1 MRKHV
6 VTFFAAG
13 ITTLLSLTSLQAQ
26 DIASYIV
33 NSGEEDI
40 FAREVM
46 AALSISPMSETLPG
60 LGCTVEYIR
69 RLEGKDIV
77 YRRGPIDMH
86 VGASSVQELEELR
99 SGTRPASPF
108 DDAREVLHGGLL
120 VDLPRPGESSKLNT
134 VLPEGYRYMLRVALI
149 PQSYNDK
156 TLKATV
162 FLERAVVHESGE
174 ELDVYRS
181 EVFSRPIELVGNLPL
196 KFDLP
201 GWDSSLPDGGQAVP
215 ASLHEGVLITL
226 ETPHQYSLP
235 GSSPHPFK
243 NRALLT
249 YAVPRSSE
257 VRLSIRIGG
266 EERILA
272 EGMRNAGTYSVLWNA
287 KDLPDKEYTAVLTA
301 RDSEGNTM
309 YSAERTLRKL
319 EAAEDFN
326 PGRLVTFR
334 GSYPRFVIGVESG
347 AAYQLPRDRAKS
359 LRNMFTHVVLRLGYR
374 ISEAWEAGIMAGQD
388 AFHEYPGSDVDINAI
403 GNYGGVV
410 GYTYG
415 YIGPYL
421 RWNPGASR
429 LRPFVQASAGWSE
442 TAILTELSAGLA
454 ADVLRNIEVYAAPAF
469 VLHWKTARSTKIG
482 VHYGARVRF

>member
-6 VTFFAAG
+6 FTSLAAG
-13 ITTLLSLTSLQAQ
+13 IVLLLSLTGLQAQ
-26 DIASYIV
+26 DIAAYAV
-33 NSGEEDI
+33 NTGEEDI

-46 AALSISPMSETLPG
+46 AALGTSTMSEALPG

-69 RLEGKDIV
+69 RLEGEDIV

-86 VGASSVQELEELR
+86 IASRSEEDISQR
-99 SGTRPASPF
+99 HSGTRPASPF
-108 DDAREVLHGGLL
+108 DAAGEVLHGGLL
-120 VDLPRPGESSKLNT
+120 VDLPRPGESSDLNT
-134 VLPEGYRYMLRVALI
+134 ILPEGYRYMLRVALI
-149 PQSYNDK
+149 PQSYDNQI
-156 TLKATV
+156 LKATV
-162 FLERAVVHESGE
+162 FLERAVVSESGD

-215 ASLHEGVLITL
+215 PSLHEGVLITL

-243 NRALLT
+243 NKALLT

-257 VRLSIRIGG
+257 VRLSIRIGS

-272 EGMRNAGTYSVLWNA
+272 EGMRNAGTYSVVWDA
-287 KDLPDKEYTAVLTA
+287 EDLPDEEYTAVLTA
-301 RDSEGNTM
+301 RDSDGNTM
-309 YSAERTLRKL
+309 FSTERTVIKQ
-319 EAAEDFN
+319 ATAEDFD
-326 PGRLVTFR
+326 PGRLTTYR
-334 GSYPRFVIGVESG
+334 GSYPRFVISVESG
-347 AAYQLPRDRAKS
+347 AAYQLPRDNVKS

-374 ISEAWEAGIMAGQD
+374 FSDAWEAGVMAGQD
-388 AFHEYPGSDVDINAI
+388 AFHEYPGSNVDIAKI

-415 YIGPYL
+415 YVGPYL
-421 RWNPGASR
+421 RWTPAIGQ
-429 LRPFVQASAGWSE
+429 LRPFLQASAGWSD
-442 TAILTELSAGLA
+442 TAMLTEFSAGLA
-454 ADVLRNIEVYAAPAF
+454 ANIMRNIEVFAAPAL
-469 VLHWKTARSTKIG
+469 VLHWKTERSTKIG